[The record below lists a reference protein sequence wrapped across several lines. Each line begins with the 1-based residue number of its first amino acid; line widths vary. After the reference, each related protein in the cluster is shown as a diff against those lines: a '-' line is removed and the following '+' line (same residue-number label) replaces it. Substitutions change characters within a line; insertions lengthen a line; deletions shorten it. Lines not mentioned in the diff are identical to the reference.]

1 LRMKPKGQ
9 PMKRTTLLT
18 ALVLLVIALVAGC
31 GGSAEKAGGSSE
43 KEGKTYAPNIDPSN
57 FVEEVDN
64 KYFPLEPGT
73 KFVYEGKTEE
83 GAQRTE
89 VTVTHDTKRI
99 IGVECVVRRDKVFV
113 NGELVEDTFDWHAQD
128 KEGTVWYF
136 GEDTKE
142 YKNGKVAN
150 TEGSWEAGVDGAKPA
165 IIMQAHPK
173 VGESYRQE
181 YYPGEAMDMAK
192 VLSLDESATVAY
204 GSFDHLLM
212 TKDWNPLEPAAGV
225 SHKYYAPGIGKLQ
238 EVYVEGPSERV
249 ELTEIK
255 KE

>member
-1 LRMKPKGQ
+1 ML
-9 PMKRTTLLT
+9 KRTTHITLLLLT
-18 ALVLLVIALVAGC
+18 ALAVVVVAAALGATPHNPAPVTTPYNPSIDPADFGGPIDNPYLPLRPGTTFRYRGVGDDGKTRELNVVRVTRHKKRIMGIDAVVVLDKVY
-31 GGSAEKAGGSSE
+31 AGGR
-43 KEGKTYAPNIDPSN
+43 P
-57 FVEEVDN
+57 EE
-64 KYFPLEPGT
+64 
-73 KFVYEGKTEE
+73 
-83 GAQRTE
+83 R
-89 VTVTHDTKRI
+89 
-99 IGVECVVRRDKVFV
+99 
-113 NGELVEDTFDWHAQD
+113 TFDWYAQD
-128 KEGTVWYF
+128 KHGNVWYF